1 MAMRFS
7 AALREIA
14 SVEKNIFHPFV
25 GRLLLN
31 EDGTLAQ
38 RGGMLGLRIHDEAE
52 RDGRVFVVMQKRRQA
67 SAAYPCA
74 SCRATSCASR
84 GFAARGRSRETP
96 SQGMNFAE
104 TCAGLMDA
112 ILKGFAVGEVMWA
125 IKGDEIVPD
134 RVIARDQRRFRFDID
149 YRLHLLTYVDMLVGE
164 DLPPRK
170 FIVHSFGAKDGSPY
184 GLGLGSRLYWY
195 VFFKRQGIGFW
206 LALLDKYGM
215 PTAVGKY
222 PPQASADLKQK
233 LNVCVERDRAGHG
246 GHHSRRRGGLAPRK
260 RADWRQRRLREDC
273 ALHGRADRRDRAWR
287 TLTTNIGAAGS
298 RAAAGIHNDVRL
310 ELARADGELLAET
323 LNRTLVRW
331 IVDLNMP
338 GAPYPRLLWD
348 IQEPD
353 DLDARADRDGK
364 LYKMGFRPT
373 LKYITDT
380 YGAGWVPRAANPAP
394 AKPPELAGTG
404 VRGARTFRRLKLL
417 RRRA

>member
-38 RGGMLGLRIHDEAE
+38 RGGMLGLRIYDELE
-52 RDGRVFVVMQKRRQA
+52 RDGRVFAVMQKRRQA
-67 SAAYPCA
+67 LAAYPWRLVPGDLDARPAA
-74 SCRATSCASR
+74 SQRAADLVKR
-84 GFAARGRSRETP
+84 HLK
-96 SQGMNFAE
+96 GMNFAE

-149 YRLHLLTYVDMLVGE
+149 YRLHLLTYVNMLVGE

-233 LNVCVERDRAGHG
+233 LLDALNAIAQDTAVIVPEGVAVSLLESARTGDNAGFEN
-246 GHHSRRRGGLAPRK
+246 LARYMDEQI
-260 RADWRQRRLREDC
+260 AEIVLGE
-273 ALHGRADRRDRAWR
+273 

-323 LNRTLVRW
+323 LSRTLVRW

-364 LYKMGFRPT
+364 LYEMGFRPT

-394 AKPPELAGTG
+394 AKPPELPALAF
-404 VRGARTFRRLKLL
+404 GAPALFDD
-417 RRRA
+417 